1 MFKVQAKVMDR
12 LDNEESAY
20 KGTVRV
26 VLGEALSTSVMVMQ
40 GKNGLFVSF
49 PSYFSEKEQKYKEI
63 INPVTKEAWEAITGT
78 ALKAFSEETGIAE
91 MEGEIGLSVTKAYA
105 TYQKDD
111 NSENKKA
118 GIGTVVVG
126 DCLKISGVNV
136 YESQDQEGRK
146 LTDYFVRLPS
156 RKVEKEGQEKYY
168 SYAYPLTTKLKS
180 EIEVKMI
187 DAVEKSQKLQETKEK
202 NREEE
207 PGLNEAEEKSMEQEK
222 QKEEEKIQEGQEKE
236 ENQPME
242 EQQLNRGKSR

>member
-1 MFKVQAKVMDR
+1 MVKVQAKVTNR

-40 GKNGLFVSF
+40 GNNGPFISF
-49 PSYFSEKEQKYKEI
+49 PSYYSEKEQKYKEI

-78 ALKAFSEETGIAE
+78 ALKAFASETGMAE
-91 MEGEIGLSVTKAYA
+91 MEGDIGLSVTKAYA
-105 TYQKDD
+105 TYLKND
-111 NSENKKA
+111 NPENKKV
-118 GIGTVVVG
+118 GIGNIVVG
-126 DCLKISGVNV
+126 DCLKISGINI
-136 YESQDQEGRK
+136 YERQDQEGRK
-146 LTDYFVRLPS
+146 LADYFISLPS
-156 RKVEKEGQEKYY
+156 RKGEKDGKEKFY
-168 SYAYPLTTKLKS
+168 SHAYPLTTKLKS